1 MTRADQAETL
11 FRQGYGCCQAVA
23 AAFAPELELPTETA
37 IRLASGFSAGFGR
50 LREVCG
56 AFSALCLVAGQVW
69 GYSDP
74 LDQETK
80 KALYRRIQGMAAS
93 LRQQHG
99 SILCRE
105 LLARAG
111 VADDGPQGSPQ
122 ERTEAYYR
130 SRPCVGFIRSA
141 AALLE
146 EQLAAEGRLLPFPC
160 NDDNLYKEEP

>member
-1 MTRADQAETL
+1 MTRADLAETF

-122 ERTEAYYR
+122 ERSLFYDTATTGMY
-130 SRPCVGFIRSA
+130 SLPRP

>member
-1 MTRADQAETL
+1 MPQCSFSRTAALLNATPVQNLFIAEYMPKAPDAYVKVYLFGLMQCFNPALAQEDMGLSLGMEPQALAEA
-11 FRQGYGCCQAVA
+11 FR
-23 AAFAPELELPTETA
+23 
-37 IRLASGFSAGFGR
+37 
-50 LREVCG
+50 RE
-56 AFSALCLVAGQVW
+56 
-69 GYSDP
+69 
-74 LDQETK
+74 
-80 KALYRRIQGMAAS
+80 
-93 LRQQHG
+93 HG

>member
-37 IRLASGFSAGFGR
+37 IGLASGFSAGFGR

-74 LDQETK
+74 LDQEKK

-105 LLARAG
+105 LLGRAG
-111 VADDGPQGSPQ
+111 PESPVP
-122 ERTEAYYR
+122 EARTAAYYAG
-130 SRPCVGFIRSA
+130 RPCAALVGSA
-141 AALLE
+141 AE
-146 EQLAAEGRLLPFPC
+146 IFETYLAEHPPERREHPSIS
-160 NDDNLYKEEP
+160 K